1 MNGTYLSIPKVLSSK
16 RLVYESFERLAIEL
30 RQALGIK
37 MKIRKQMRITEE
49 VSSPLPKIA
58 IVDVK
63 VPCFICEGY

>member
-16 RLVYESFERLAIEL
+16 RLVYKSFERLAIKL

-37 MKIRKQMRITEE
+37 MKIRKQMRIMEE

-63 VPCFICEGY
+63 VP